1 MSIPSAIGIPNEM
14 KLNEVDFSLP
24 TDARSYDVKVQ
35 PSNLSSVVGPR
46 NSLIAGANAPLT
58 TTPQFTSQTLYFD
71 LPCGQSPSTF
81 LDNRFTT
88 LSFNATVTCQTAVT
102 AGSLGATSTFQRSG
116 GYSWFDRL
124 YIVAQNGNII
134 EDITELGLV
143 NDLLVATQLDSAA
156 RDTLANQYGFYSDNT
171 VATGNMAQGR
181 CWNSV
186 VGGMATTAVETHSY
200 SIPLTSAVIGVL
212 ADKML
217 NIGRTSKLQLAI
229 TTTSDLPITF
239 LCSATAA
246 TAGEAT
252 WTLSNFALQCRY
264 VDIGPTALRILDEA
278 SPDRKGYIHGQSYK
292 TSSVSVPAAAGQLS
306 GLVGIRGSSVKSLFA
321 RFVDGGALSTTNSIN
336 GKYDSKNPMI
346 NSLNFNVGGVK
357 FPNNPINPL
366 YSPSQSFRALQMA
379 VGSYNNSQFASSII
393 PSQYCKLSA
402 GGTAQAVT
410 VGGTQEYYWN
420 LGSSNLSMCQF
431 IYGEDLEVIAR
442 RGLMSGLNCNSA
454 PVFIEFN
461 ITVAPTNPQTVYV
474 HALIDQVLIHD
485 YATGDIQVR
494 M

>member
-24 TDARSYDVKVQ
+24 SDARSYDVKVQ
-35 PSNLSSVVGPR
+35 PSNASTITGPK
-46 NSLIAGANAPLT
+46 NSLVCAASSAPT
-58 TTPQFTSQTLYFD
+58 TTPQFTSQTLFFD
-71 LPCGQSPSTF
+71 IPCGQSPSTF

-102 AGSLGATSTFQRSG
+102 GSSISTAYQRSG

-143 NDLLVATQLDSAA
+143 TDLLVATQIDSSG
-156 RDTLANQYGFYSDNT
+156 RDTLATSYGFFSDNT
-171 VATGNMAQGR
+171 VATGNTAQGR
-181 CWNSV
+181 LWNSV
-186 VGGMATTAVETHSY
+186 VGGMAVTAVETHSY
-200 SIPLTSAVIGVL
+200 SIPLASAVVGVL
-212 ADKML
+212 ANKML
-217 NIGRTSKLQLAI
+217 NIGRTSKLQLAL
-229 TTTSDLPITF
+229 TTTSDLPVSIV
-239 LCSATAA
+239 CSATAA
-246 TAGEAT
+246 AAGEAT
-252 WTLSNFALQCRY
+252 WALSNFSLQCRM

-278 SPDRKGYIHGQSYK
+278 SPDKKGYIHGQSYK
-292 TSSVSVPAAAGQLS
+292 TSSVSIPASTGQIS
-306 GLVGIRGSSVKSLFA
+306 GLVGVRGSSVKSLFA
-321 RFVDGGALSTTNSIN
+321 RFVDGGTPSTTNSSN

-357 FPNNPINPL
+357 YPNNPINPL
-366 YSPSQSFRALQMA
+366 YSPSQAFRALQMA
-379 VGSYNNSQFASSII
+379 AGSYNNSQFTSSII

-410 VGGTQEYYWN
+410 VGGSQEYYWN
-420 LGSSNLSMCQF
+420 LGSTNASLCQF

-461 ITVAPTNPQTVYV
+461 ITVAPTNAQTVYV
-474 HALIDQVLIHD
+474 HALIDQVIIHD
-485 YATGDIQVR
+485 YLSGDIQVR

>member
-24 TDARSYDVKVQ
+24 SDSRSYDVRVQ
-35 PSNLSSVVGPR
+35 PSNLSSVVGPLTSMITPATA
-46 NSLIAGANAPLT
+46 NSTLS

-88 LSFNATVTCQTAVT
+88 LSFNATVTCQTTVANISS
-102 AGSLGATSTFQRSG
+102 AYQRSG

-143 NDLLVATQLDSAA
+143 TDLLVATQLNTST
-156 RDTLANQYGFYSDNT
+156 RDTLANQYGFLSSIDGT
-171 VATGNMAQGR
+171 IGNNAQGHI
-181 CWNSV
+181 WNYLTN
-186 VGGMATTAVETHSY
+186 GMATTAIETHSY
-200 SIPLTSAVIGVL
+200 SIPLPSAVIGVL

-217 NIGRTSKLQLAI
+217 NIGRTSKLQLAL
-229 TTTSDLPITF
+229 TTTSDLPVSF
-239 LCSATAA
+239 LNTTA
-246 TAGEAT
+246 TAGSGAVT
-252 WTLSNFALQCRY
+252 FSLSNFSLQCRF

-292 TSSVSVPAAAGQLS
+292 TSSVSVPATAGQIS
-306 GLVGIRGSSVKSLFA
+306 ALVGIRGSSVKSLFA
-321 RFVDGGALSTTNSIN
+321 RFVDGGAPGLTNSIN
-336 GKYDSKNPMI
+336 GKYDSKLPMANQI
-346 NSLNFNVGGVK
+346 NFNVGGMK
-357 FPNNPINPL
+357 IPSNPTNPL
-366 YSPSQSFRALQMA
+366 YSPSQAFRSLQMA
-379 VGSYNNSQFASSII
+379 SGAYNNSQFASAIV
-393 PSQYCKLSA
+393 PAQYCKLSA
-402 GGTAQAVT
+402 GGTAQGAT
-410 VGGTQEYYWN
+410 VGGTQEFYWN
-420 LGSSNLSMCQF
+420 LGSSVTGLCQF
-431 IYGEDLEVIAR
+431 IYAEDLETIAR
-442 RGLMSGLNCNSA
+442 RGIMSGMNCNSA

-461 ITVAPTNPQTVYV
+461 ITTAPSNPQTVYV

>member
-1 MSIPSAIGIPNEM
+1 MSIPSAIGIPSEM

-24 TDARSYDVKVQ
+24 TDARSYDVRVQ
-35 PSNLSSVVGPR
+35 PSNISSVVGPR
-46 NSLIAGANAPLT
+46 NSLIASANATLT
-58 TTPQFTSQTLYFD
+58 TTPQFTSQTLFFD

-102 AGSLGATSTFQRSG
+102 SSSLTSAYQRSG

-124 YIVAQNGNII
+124 YICAQNGNII

-143 NDLLVATQLDSAA
+143 NDLLVATQIDSSG
-156 RDTLANQYGFYSDNT
+156 RDTLANQYGFNSDNI
-171 VATGNMAQGR
+171 VASGNMAQGR
-181 CWNSV
+181 LWNSV
-186 VGGMATTAVETHSY
+186 VGGMAVTAVETHSY
-200 SIPLTSAVIGVL
+200 SIPLTSAVVGVL

-217 NIGRTSKLQLAI
+217 NVGRTSKLQIAL
-229 TTTSDLPITF
+229 TTTSDLPVSF
-239 LCSATAA
+239 LCSSTAS

-252 WTLSNFALQCRY
+252 WTLSNFSLQCRM

-278 SPDRKGYIHGQSYK
+278 SPDKKGYIHGQSYK
-292 TSSVSVPAAAGQLS
+292 TSSVSVPATAGQIS
-306 GLVGIRGSSVKSLFA
+306 GLVGVRGSSVKSLFA
-321 RFVDGGALSTTNSIN
+321 RFVDGGAPSTTNSVN

-357 FPNNPINPL
+357 YPNNPINPL
-366 YSPSQSFRALQMA
+366 YSPSQSFRALQMT

-402 GGTAQAVT
+402 GGTTQAVT

-420 LGSSNLSMCQF
+420 LGSANNALCQF

-461 ITVAPTNPQTVYV
+461 ITVAPTNAQTVYV

-485 YATGDIQVR
+485 YLTGDIQVR